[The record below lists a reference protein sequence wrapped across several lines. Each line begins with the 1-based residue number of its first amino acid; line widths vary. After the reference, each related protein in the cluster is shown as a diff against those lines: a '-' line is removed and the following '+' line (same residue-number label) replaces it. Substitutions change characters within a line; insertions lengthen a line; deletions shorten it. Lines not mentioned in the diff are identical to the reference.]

1 MANNS
6 LMNKAHMY
14 TARKQF
20 FLKLGTSGLVAALL
34 VGVVSVGTRVTVPQR
49 ATIAEI
55 AAGGPVT
62 LDASP
67 PPTNLFLNRSYQ
79 LDINAHSGTT
89 KMTAVQLDMS
99 YDPSKLQIN
108 SVSQTSYFPIALAP
122 IYIASG
128 SANGTPSGQ
137 IGGTVGV
144 APNSGGLSDWGTV
157 VSINVKPLA
166 VGTQTIFF
174 GQNTRVAGIGSNA
187 NMFGTANPIFI
198 NVFNPGDLNFDG
210 HVDIYDYN
218 ALVANYGNPYTIFDY
233 NDLVANYGKT
243 LTSTD
248 QCTARPA
255 CLDSVPRCLPVTP
268 IGGWCAN

>member
-1 MANNS
+1 MKN
-6 LMNKAHMY
+6 
-14 TARKQF
+14 ARKQF
-20 FLKLGTSGLVAALL
+20 FLKLGTSGLLAALL
-34 VGVVSVGTRVTVPQR
+34 VGVVGAGTRVAAPQP

-108 SVSQTSYFPIALAP
+108 SVSQSNYFPVALAP

-137 IGGTVGV
+137 IGGTVAV
-144 APNSGGLSDWGTV
+144 TPDSGGLSDWGTV
-157 VSINVKPLA
+157 VSINVKPLV
-166 VGTQTIFF
+166 VGTQTIYF
-174 GQNTRVAGIGSNA
+174 GQNTRVAGVGSDA
-187 NMFGTANPIFI
+187 NLLGTADPITLR
-198 NVFNPGDLNFDG
+198 VLNPGDLNFDG
-210 HVDIYDYN
+210 VVDIFDYN
-218 ALVANYGNPYTIFDY
+218 TLVAGFGHPYTIFDY

-243 LTSTD
+243 LTSAA
-248 QCTARPA
+248 CTARPA
-255 CLDSVPRCLPVTP
+255 CLDSTPRCLPATP
-268 IGGWCAN
+268 IGGWCTN